1 MDFQFEVLLAA
12 TTTDLLICGI
22 KFRWFCRPDNHLPP
36 PFTDEA
42 RYCAVCLYDVI
53 SGENCRKLPKCGHVF
68 HVECVDAWLQSNRTC
83 PLCRRQVTDQG
94 RGETVIS
101 RAEDFILEKIY
112 NPITEIVT
120 VLVSGGM
127 SLAHPWIYSSFFFL
141 YHRALYDFYWFH
153 LLFFFWIQSS

>member
-120 VLVSGGM
+120 VLVSGVNWM
-127 SLAHPWIYSSFFFL
+127 EEM
-141 YHRALYDFYWFH
+141 FH
-153 LLFFFWIQSS
+153 FSILV